1 MKLTQLYYFQTAC
14 RLESISRAAERL
26 HISQPSISTAIQA
39 LEEEFGYP
47 LLARQG
53 KRFALTAEGSVFLRE
68 TDRLLSHARSFE
80 QFMSSLTEQTQPI
93 ALGVPPMI
101 GSLIL
106 PRILSPEG
114 EFFAPFQ
121 LHIME
126 AGRQELVRPLGSN
139 EVDMAFLPHDR
150 PVESQYRTVPVMGV
164 ETVCC
169 VSAAHP
175 LAGYKE
181 VTPRDL
187 REMPLVMFKES
198 FFQTEHIMDLF
209 RAAEV
214 EPKILLQT
222 SQLSTVQRL
231 IARNM
236 AAGFLFQ
243 ELVNPLPNVVSIP
256 LVPPMKI
263 RVSLVWRSNDVLP
276 QEHLRFIEHIRALF
290 PQPVEM

>member
-39 LEEEFGYP
+39 LEEEFGYT

-68 TDRLLSHARSFE
+68 TDRLLSHAKSFE
-80 QFMSSLTEQTQPI
+80 QFMSRLTEQTQPI

-114 EFFAPFQ
+114 ESFAPFH

-126 AGRQELVRPLGSN
+126 AGRQELLRQLGSN
-139 EVDMAFLPHDR
+139 ELDMAFLPHDR
-150 PVESQYRTVPVMGV
+150 PVESQYRTIPVIGV

-169 VSAAHP
+169 VSAAHS
-175 LAGYKE
+175 LAGYNG

-187 REMPLVMFKES
+187 EGMPLVLFQES
-198 FFQTEHIMDLF
+198 FFQTEQIMELF
-209 RAAEV
+209 RIAGV
-214 EPKILLQT
+214 EPKVLLQT

-243 ELVNPLPNVVSIP
+243 ELVDPLPNVVSIP
-256 LVPPMKI
+256 LVPPMKV
-263 RVSLVWRSNDVLP
+263 RVSLVWRGSDVLP
-276 QEHLRFIEHIRALF
+276 QEHLRFIEHVRTLF
-290 PQPVEM
+290 PQPIEV